1 MTDMA
6 DMLVAQ
12 LKLQRESFGKDPT
25 RMLPEER
32 MEFLRWNVLALI
44 DELME
49 MLQETGWKPWAS
61 SNHVDHAAAMKE
73 MVDAWHFFM
82 NIMLTVS
89 GVDVASTSDGQM
101 DMEALAQWFADRY
114 MEKRN
119 VNADRQAEG
128 YTGLDKCPICK
139 RDRKTTSRFDP
150 ITDSSD
156 AVEYCPC
163 GYVYQDG
170 AT

>member
-1 MTDMA
+1 MA

-12 LKLQRESFGKDPT
+12 LRLQRESFDYDPT
-25 RMLPEER
+25 SGTPEQR

-49 MLQETGWKPWAS
+49 MLGETGWKPWADT
-61 SNHVDHAAAMKE
+61 DHIDHELAMKE

-89 GVDVASTSDGQM
+89 GVEVASDSDGQM

-114 MEKRN
+114 MEKRK

-128 YTGLDKCPICK
+128 YTGLDKCPQCK
-139 RDRKTTSRFDP
+139 RDRKTTSHKQSNPD
-150 ITDSSD
+150 
-156 AVEYCPC
+156 VEFCPC
-163 GYVYQDG
+163 GFDYGSRDS
-170 AT
+170 